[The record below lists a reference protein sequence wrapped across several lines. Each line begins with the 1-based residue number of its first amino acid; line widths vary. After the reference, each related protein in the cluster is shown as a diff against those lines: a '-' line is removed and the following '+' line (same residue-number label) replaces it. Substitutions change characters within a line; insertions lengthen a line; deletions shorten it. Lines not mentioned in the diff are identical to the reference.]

1 MLNKNAKFVMVLNAL
16 WVMDELGLA
25 VESILVK
32 TKRLALVNRQMHEKI
47 GHLEQDL
54 QTRNNK
60 IAEQAQQ
67 IAELEEKLVTLKIT
81 STFSKDDSDP
91 AREKVAEM
99 LREIEKCF
107 ALLNR

>member
-1 MLNKNAKFVMVLNAL
+1 
-16 WVMDELGLA
+16 MDELGLA

-32 TKRLALVNRQMHEKI
+32 TKRLALVNLQMHEKI
-47 GHLEQDL
+47 SHLEQDL
-54 QTRNNK
+54 VTRNNK

-67 IAELEEKLVTLKIT
+67 IADLEEKIVALKIV

-91 AREKVAEM
+91 AKEKVAEM

>member
-1 MLNKNAKFVMVLNAL
+1 MVLNAL
-16 WVMDELGLA
+16 WVMDELGLV

-47 GHLEQDL
+47 SHLEQDL
-54 QTRNNK
+54 ATRNNK

-67 IAELEEKLVTLKIT
+67 IADLEEKIVALKIA

-91 AREKVAEM
+91 AKEKVAEM

>member
-1 MLNKNAKFVMVLNAL
+1 MVLNAL

-47 GHLEQDL
+47 SHLEQDL
-54 QTRNNK
+54 ATRNNK

-67 IAELEEKLVTLKIT
+67 IADLEEKIVALKIA
-81 STFSKDDSDP
+81 STFSKDDSEP
-91 AREKVAEM
+91 AKEKVAEM